1 MKLLFH
7 WHHRMPFAMALLF
20 VGVLGLLAADR
31 AAKVAGSSVPQVTT
45 AALSRTVV
53 VQSVP
58 PPEPAVFPDALPC
71 RKNPFS
77 TLQHNPSMFT
87 LLSPCQTASGRV
99 AQVFRN
105 KDGDIHVHIFPDDSS
120 KPLLNDTNREQIF
133 GLLVLEVTPKDQKIV
148 LIPKVGDRIEAV
160 GAWVTDKYHE
170 WNELHPVWGIRVL
183 SP

>member
-1 MKLLFH
+1 MRLLFH
-7 WHHRMPFAMALLF
+7 WHRRMPFA
-20 VGVLGLLAADR
+20 VTLLAVSAAGLFTADIIAR
-31 AAKVAGSSVPQVTT
+31 VVEPPLPPVPT
-45 AALSRTVV
+45 ALSRTIVV
-53 VQSVP
+53 ESVP
-58 PPEPAVFPDALPC
+58 PSPSVVFPEALPC
-71 RKNPFS
+71 RKDPFS
-77 TLQHNPSMFT
+77 TLQHDPSIFT